1 MHFFVAEIFVVYATK
16 RGFFWTIMKIAQL
29 SIYSHP
35 SKENEK
41 NFGIV
46 HFSKKKN
53 SCQMARFLFLPWLL
67 FCGHKVGTI
76 KPNTQLKMKY
86 LDHVI
91 FVSIKKGDIME
102 NVQESQNLS

>member
-46 HFSKKKN
+46 HFSKKKKIVVKWQDFYF
-53 SCQMARFLFLPWLL
+53 SLDSYF
-67 FCGHKVGTI
+67 VGI
-76 KPNTQLKMKY
+76 KLV
-86 LDHVI
+86 L
-91 FVSIKKGDIME
+91 
-102 NVQESQNLS
+102 